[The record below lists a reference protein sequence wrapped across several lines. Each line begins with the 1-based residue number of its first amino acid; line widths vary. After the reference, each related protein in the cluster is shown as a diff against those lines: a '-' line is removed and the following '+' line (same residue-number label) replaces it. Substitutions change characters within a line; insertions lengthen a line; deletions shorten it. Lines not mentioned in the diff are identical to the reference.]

1 MLLDIYEQLGKKF
14 AAKMLVNIKPENCPL
29 NFQPLHLNGHYS
41 VSYIFMKY
49 FAFISIQF
57 GNENQEG

>member
-1 MLLDIYEQLGKKF
+1 
-14 AAKMLVNIKPENCPL
+14 MLVNIKPENCPL

-49 FAFISIQF
+49 FAFTSIQLGTKTKKGDNVVRPRIF
-57 GNENQEG
+57 YVL